1 MMKLLTH
8 ERQWT
13 GGRTVVAFGMFD
25 GVHEGHAQL
34 MQTANALA
42 DECGL
47 SSVVYTFSTHPMA
60 TFAPERVPP
69 QLDTRS
75 ERIQSIARMGVDAA
89 ILRPFD
95 RTYAALSPREF
106 VRSFCEALHPAHV
119 VIGFNY
125 SFGAKGAG
133 KAEDMIR
140 FGGEFGFET
149 HVVSEVRIGDAPV
162 SSTRIRGLLAAGKI
176 EEANALLGR
185 PYQVC
190 GVVRPGKQLGRT
202 LDFPTA
208 NLAYPVG
215 KALPP
220 CGVYAARATLRGETF
235 MAAVNIGRHPTVP
248 GGGETIE
255 ANLIDYDGADCY
267 GCHMR
272 LALYT
277 RIREERKFDSLEEL
291 RAEVMKNRAQVREF
305 FQALDAPVKL

>member
-1 MMKLLTH
+1 MKLLTH
-8 ERQWT
+8 ERQWQ

-34 MQTANALA
+34 MRRANELANAH
-42 DECGL
+42 GL
-47 SSVVYTFSTHPMA
+47 SSVIYTFSSHPTA
-60 TFAPERVPP
+60 TFAPERVPL

-89 ILRPFD
+89 VLRPFD
-95 RTYAALSPREF
+95 REYAARSPEDF
-106 VRSFCEALHPAHV
+106 VRSFCEVLHPEHV

-125 SFGAKGAG
+125 TFGCKGAG

-140 FGGEFGFET
+140 FGREFGFET
-149 HVVSEVRIGDAPV
+149 HVVDEVRIGGAPV
-162 SSTRIRGLLAAGKI
+162 SSTRIRAVVAAGDMQ
-176 EEANALLGR
+176 EAAKLLGR

-190 GVVRPGKQLGRT
+190 GVVQPGKQLGRR

-208 NLAYPVG
+208 NLSYPKG

-220 CGVYAARATLRGETF
+220 SGVYAARATLRGKTYI
-235 MAAVNIGRHPTVP
+235 AAVNIGKHPTAP

-255 ANLIDYDGADCY
+255 ANLIDYDGGDCY

-272 LALYT
+272 LALYA
-277 RIREERKFDSLEEL
+277 RIREERKFDSLDALREEVL
-291 RAEVMKNRAQVREF
+291 RNREQVKEF
-305 FQALDAPVKL
+305 FAASDAPLRF